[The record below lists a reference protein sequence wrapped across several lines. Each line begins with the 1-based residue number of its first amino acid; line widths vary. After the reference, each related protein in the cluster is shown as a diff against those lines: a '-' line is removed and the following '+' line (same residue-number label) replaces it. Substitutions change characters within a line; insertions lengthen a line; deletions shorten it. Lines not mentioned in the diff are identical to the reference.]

1 MAVKRTVDAI
11 IMGGGGSKRGV
22 AGLFGAAA
30 GETATTRRHNRHC
43 DGVLHRHRTP
53 MQRVAGVDDSLEDR
67 VEDAGRFAP
76 DSIEARNNAALRRW
90 FLSHYAETLD
100 HLAWAKT
107 GWADKSFG
115 VTDCTSAG
123 PSPVAVWWGK
133 LWPE

>member
-1 MAVKRTVDAI
+1 
-11 IMGGGGSKRGV
+11 MGGGGSKRGG

-30 GETATTRRHNRHC
+30 GETATTRRLNRHC
-43 DGVLHRHRTP
+43 DGVLHHQS
-53 MQRVAGVDDSLEDR
+53 QRVAGVDDSLEDH

-76 DSIEARNNAALRRW
+76 DSIEARNNAALRCW

-100 HLAWAKT
+100 HLPWAKT

-115 VTDCTSAG
+115 DTACTSAG

>member
-1 MAVKRTVDAI
+1 MRSLWVAVAVSAAEQGCSVLLLEKQPQLGGTTGIA
-11 IMGGGGSKRGV
+11 MGS
-22 AGLFGAAA
+22 F
-30 GETATTRRHNRHC
+30 TAN
-43 DGVLHRHRTP
+43 RTP

-100 HLAWAKT
+100 HLPWAKT

-115 VTDCTSAG
+115 DTACTWAG

>member
-1 MAVKRTVDAI
+1 
-11 IMGGGGSKRGV
+11 MGS
-22 AGLFGAAA
+22 F
-30 GETATTRRHNRHC
+30 TAN
-43 DGVLHRHRTP
+43 RTP

-100 HLAWAKT
+100 HLPWAKT

-115 VTDCTSAG
+115 DMDAHRLG
-123 PSPVAVWWGK
+123 SPLVAVWWEK